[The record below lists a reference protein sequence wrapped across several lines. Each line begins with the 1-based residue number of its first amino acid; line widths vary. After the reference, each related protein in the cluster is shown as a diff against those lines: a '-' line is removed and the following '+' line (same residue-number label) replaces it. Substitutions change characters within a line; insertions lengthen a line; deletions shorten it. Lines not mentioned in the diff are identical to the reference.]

1 MARRLFKITIML
13 AFAICARADE
23 QTTKHRLIGISAP
36 ERIGDFQQTMESL
49 PDVKLVSLDADAA
62 EITLSYDWKTLF
74 PTYPPKKPAPTAE
87 EIEKR
92 LSDVIGAACART
104 FSLKPL
110 SSVPKDKLT
119 KIEIGIGILDCKA
132 CRFAAYNSVATIDG
146 VERASVD
153 AKSSVISAWI
163 DATKT
168 NREDL
173 EKALKKARIELVGK

>member
-1 MARRLFKITIML
+1 
-13 AFAICARADE
+13 
-23 QTTKHRLIGISAP
+23 
-36 ERIGDFQQTMESL
+36 QQTMASL
-49 PDVKLVSLDADAA
+49 SDVKLVSLDADSA
-62 EITLSYDWKTLF
+62 EITLSYDWKKLF
-74 PTYPPKKPAPTAE
+74 PNHPAKKPAPTAG

-92 LSDVIGAACART
+92 LNEVIGAACNRT

-119 KIEIGIGILDCKA
+119 KVEIGVGLLDCKA
-132 CRFAAYNSVATIDG
+132 CRYAAYIACANLDG

-153 AKSSVISAWI
+153 AKTNVISVWI

-168 NREDL
+168 NRDEL